1 MRTFLARK
9 QRPSAALLAF
19 LRRENLFRVMGV
31 TIVLVLI
38 GTAGFTYFE
47 EERPFYDALWWAIVT
62 LTTVGFGDISPV
74 TVGGR
79 VIGVVLMFFGV
90 GVITMLTGR
99 LASAFVDQR
108 QRKDRGMGD
117 CDMQDHIILCG
128 WSYRTQ
134 EILKDLRADSRSAA
148 SPVALVADVETNPAS
163 DDEHLCFVRGKGTEG
178 DLMRAGIKRAKTVV
192 LVGDRSHDYQARDAK
207 AVLAVLTARA
217 LNSNAYVIVELAGE
231 ENLRHCEQAGAN
243 EIIVG
248 ADLCSR
254 VISTATLDHGISK
267 VLHELLSAQ
276 KGHDLKT
283 HPVPEGY
290 GGRKFIEVFSELKRN
305 RNMIALAIQPH
316 GAGEI
321 ETNPDAGRL
330 VTADDRL
337 VVISGRAR
345 SGVQEVVRPAG
356 DPRGSGSV
364 S

>member
-1 MRTFLARK
+1 MSSFKSSVR
-9 QRPSAALLAF
+9 RPAAALLAF
-19 LRRENLFRVMGV
+19 LRRENLFRLVGV
-31 TIVLVLI
+31 IVALVLI
-38 GTAGFTYFE
+38 GAAGLTYFE
-47 EERPFYDALWWAIVT
+47 EDRPFPDALWWAIVT

-74 TVGGR
+74 SLGGR
-79 VIGVVLMFFGV
+79 VIGVVLMFFGI
-90 GVITMLTGR
+90 GVLGTFTATI
-99 LASAFVDQR
+99 ASVFVDQR

-117 CDMQDHIILCG
+117 CDLEGHIILCG
-128 WSYRTQ
+128 WNYRTQ

-148 SPVALVADVETNPAS
+148 RPVALVADVETNPAS
-163 DDEHLCFVRGKGTEG
+163 DDDHLCFVRGKGTES
-178 DLMRAGIKRAKTVV
+178 DLKRAGIKRAKTVV

-217 LNSNAYVIVELAGE
+217 LNSSAYVIVELAGE

-330 VTADDRL
+330 VAADDRL

-345 SGVQEVVRPAG
+345 SDAQEVRPAG